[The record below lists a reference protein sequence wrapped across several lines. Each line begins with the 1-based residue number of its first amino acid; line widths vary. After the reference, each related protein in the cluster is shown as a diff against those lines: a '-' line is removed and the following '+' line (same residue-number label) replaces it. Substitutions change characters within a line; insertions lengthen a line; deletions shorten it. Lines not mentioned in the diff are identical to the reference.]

1 MKVIRLPRTKVLLGQ
16 PLPWSV
22 RDEQGHLL
30 LSKGFVVKTEQ
41 QLDQLLLRG
50 AFADVEEIRAAARE
64 AVAPQEPPK
73 VRLPPNLFGLWNQ
86 LTEDLR
92 KLLLHPGEQPDFVKQ
107 LDDFAARLLGLLDCQ
122 VDIGIYRAVRQ
133 DNHQHFYYGYTH
145 AIHTAMLCVL
155 LARRLV
161 WPLPRL
167 MSLMK
172 AALTMN
178 LSILELQGQMAAQDV
193 PPKDA
198 QRAEIR
204 AHPERAVAQLT
215 ALGVTDADWLAAIAQ
230 HHEHLDGTGY
240 PTGTQAVGELAVALR
255 VADVLMAKISPR
267 ALREALSPQEAVR
280 QLYREDK
287 GGPISTAIIKEL
299 GIYPPGDY
307 VKLASGEQGV
317 VVQRT
322 ANAKAPIV
330 AVITDTQGRP
340 ITKTVRCD
348 TAVPGAAIVG
358 TVSDK
363 AMLKRLPPERLFGFS
378 VAPPVA

>member
-1 MKVIRLPRTKVLLGQ
+1 MKVIRLPRSKVQLGQ

-30 LSKGFVVKTEQ
+30 LSSGFVVQTEQ
-41 QLDQLLLRG
+41 QLNQLLERG
-50 AFADVEEIRAAARE
+50 AFADVEEIRAVARE
-64 AVAPQEPPK
+64 QAAKEEPAR
-73 VRLPPNLFGLWNQ
+73 VQLPPNLFGLWDQ

-92 KLLLHPGEQPDFVKQ
+92 KLLRHPEENPDFARQ
-107 LDDFAARLLGLLDCQ
+107 LDDFAARLLALLDCQ

-133 DNHQHFYYGYTH
+133 DNQQHFYYGYTH

-155 LARRLV
+155 LARRMG
-161 WPLPRL
+161 WPQPRL
-167 MSLMK
+167 MSLVK

-178 LSILELQGQMAAQDV
+178 LTILELQGQMAAQDV

-204 AHPERAVAQLT
+204 AHPDKAVAQLT
-215 ALGVTDADWLAAIAQ
+215 ALGVTDTDWLTAIAQ
-230 HHEHLDGTGY
+230 HHEHLEGTGY
-240 PTGTQAVGELAVALR
+240 PSGTPDVSEMAVALR

-267 ALREALSPQEAVR
+267 ALRESLSPQEAVR

-287 GGPISTAIIKEL
+287 GGPMSTAIIKEL

-322 ANAKAPIV
+322 ANARAPVV
-330 AVITDTQGRP
+330 AVITDTQGHL
-340 ITKTVRCD
+340 ITKTVRRD
-348 TAVPGAAIVG
+348 TSQPGAAIVAA
-358 TVSDK
+358 VSDK

-378 VAPPVA
+378 VAPPTA

>member
-1 MKVIRLPRTKVLLGQ
+1 MKVIRLPRSKVLLGQ

-30 LSKGFVVKTEQ
+30 LSRGFVVQTEQ
-41 QLDQLLLRG
+41 QLDQLLERG

-64 AVAPQEPPK
+64 AVPPPEPTR
-73 VRLPPNLFGLWNQ
+73 VRVPPNLFGLWSQ
-86 LTEDLR
+86 LAEDLR

-107 LDDFAARLLGLLDCQ
+107 VDDFAARMLVLLDCQ

-155 LARRLV
+155 LARRLL
-161 WPLPRL
+161 WPPPRL

-193 PPKDA
+193 PVKDA

-204 AHPERAVAQLT
+204 AHPDKAVAQLT
-215 ALGVTDADWLAAIAQ
+215 ALGVTDPDWLAAIAQ
-230 HHEHLDGTGY
+230 HHEHPDGTGY
-240 PTGTQAVGELAVALR
+240 PTGTQAVDELAVALR

-322 ANAKAPIV
+322 ANARAPIV

-340 ITKTVRCD
+340 ITKTVRRD
-348 TAVPGAAIVG
+348 TALPGLAIVG

-378 VAPPVA
+378 AAPPAA

>member
-1 MKVIRLPRTKVLLGQ
+1 MKVIRLPRSKVQLGQ

-30 LSKGFVVKTEQ
+30 LSRGFVVQTEQ
-41 QLDQLLLRG
+41 QLNQLLERG
-50 AFADVEEIRAAARE
+50 AFADVEEIRAVARE
-64 AVAPQEPPK
+64 QAAPIEPPR
-73 VRLPPNLFGLWNQ
+73 VQVPPNLFGLWDQ
-86 LTEDLR
+86 LAEDLR
-92 KLLLHPGEQPDFVKQ
+92 KLLLHPAEKPDFVTQ

-155 LARRLV
+155 LARRMD

-167 MSLMK
+167 LSLMK

-178 LSILELQGQMAAQDV
+178 LTILELQGQMAAQDV

-204 AHPERAVAQLT
+204 AHPEKAVARLT
-215 ALGVTDADWLAAIAQ
+215 ALGVTDADWLTAIAQ
-230 HHEHLDGTGY
+230 HHEHLEGTGY

-267 ALREALSPQEAVR
+267 ALRQALSPQDAVR

-287 GGPISTAIIKEL
+287 GGPISMAIIKEL

-307 VKLASGEQGV
+307 VKLATGEQGV

-322 ANAKAPIV
+322 ANARAPVV
-330 AVITDTQGRP
+330 AVITDTQGHP
-340 ITKTVRCD
+340 IVKTVRRD
-348 TAVPGAAIVG
+348 TSQPGSEIVG

-378 VAPPVA
+378 QAPPAA

>member
-1 MKVIRLPRTKVLLGQ
+1 MKVIRLLRSKVELGQ

-30 LSKGFVVKTEQ
+30 LSRGFVVQTEQ
-41 QLDQLLLRG
+41 QLNQLLARG
-50 AFADVEEIRAAARE
+50 GFADVEEIRAVAREEAARN
-64 AVAPQEPPK
+64 EPAK
-73 VRLPPNLFGLWNQ
+73 VHVPPNLFGLWDQ

-92 KLLLHPGEQPDFVKQ
+92 KLLLHPEESAHFVKQ
-107 LDDFAARLLGLLDCQ
+107 LDDFAARLLGLLDSQ

-133 DNHQHFYYGYTH
+133 DNQSHFYYGYTH

-155 LARRLV
+155 LSRRMQ
-161 WPLPRL
+161 WPEPRL

-178 LSILELQGQMAAQDV
+178 LTIMELQGQMAAQDV

-204 AHPERAVAQLT
+204 AHSEKAVAQLT
-215 ALGVTDADWLAAIAQ
+215 ALGITDTDWLTAITQ
-230 HHEHLDGTGY
+230 HHEHLEGTGY
-240 PTGTQAVGELAVALR
+240 PSGTRDVSELAVALR

-267 ALREALSPQEAVR
+267 ALRESLSPQEAVR

-307 VKLASGEQGV
+307 VKLVSGEQGV

-322 ANAKAPIV
+322 ANAKAAIV
-330 AVITDTQGRP
+330 AVITDAQGRP
-340 ITKTVRCD
+340 IVKTVRRD
-348 TAVPGAAIVG
+348 TGEPASAIVA

-378 VAPPVA
+378 MAAPAA

>member
-1 MKVIRLPRTKVLLGQ
+1 MKVIRLPRSKVQLGQ
-16 PLPWSV
+16 PLPWNV
-22 RDEQGHLL
+22 RDELGHLL
-30 LSKGFVVKTEQ
+30 LSKGFVVQTEH
-41 QLDQLLLRG
+41 QLDQLLGRG

-64 AVAPQEPPK
+64 AAPPTEAAR
-73 VRLPPNLFGLWNQ
+73 VRVPPNLFGLWSQ

-92 KLLLHPGEQPDFVKQ
+92 KLLLHPENKPDFVNQ
-107 LDDFAARLLGLLDCQ
+107 LNDFAVHMLALLDCQ

-133 DNHQHFYYGYTH
+133 DNQQHFYYGYTH

-155 LARRLV
+155 LSRRLL
-161 WPLPRL
+161 WPMPRS

-193 PPKDA
+193 PPTLA
-198 QRAEIR
+198 QRAEIL
-204 AHPERAVAQLT
+204 AHPAKTVARLT
-215 ALGVTDADWLAAIAQ
+215 ALGVTDAEWLTAIAQ

-240 PTGTQAVGELAVALR
+240 PSGTSEVGELAVALR
-255 VADVLMAKISPR
+255 VTDVLMAKISPR
-267 ALREALSPQEAVR
+267 ALRESLAPQEAVR
-280 QLYREDK
+280 QLYREDR

-299 GIYPPGDY
+299 GIYPPGEY
-307 VKLASGEQGV
+307 VRLASGEQGV

-340 ITKTVRCD
+340 IVKTVRRD
-348 TAVPGAAIVG
+348 TGQPEWAIKT

-378 VAPPVA
+378 TAPLAA